1 MLEPEACASEV
12 YWTRILSRLYHHQ
25 PEMLGTMSTNWV
37 LLIVAVAII
46 VGGLAY
52 YEHRRNTVA
61 EVDIGNHSL
70 TIQKNP

>member
-1 MLEPEACASEV
+1 
-12 YWTRILSRLYHHQ
+12 
-25 PEMLGTMSTNWV
+25 MSTNWV